1 MDKEGKPR
9 LIYLGDGKGD
19 YCPSLKLGER
29 DQMMARRN
37 YPVWDLIHSKQNEMH
52 AQVYDWADAMELERV
67 LLSLI
72 SINSSPVQLISVEA
86 TCHAAVPVTPHES
99 FPKVLNVSN

>member
-1 MDKEGKPR
+1 MHKGKQR

-29 DQMMARRN
+29 DQMMPRRN
-37 YPVWDLIHSKQNEMH
+37 YPVWDLIYSKQNEIH
-52 AQVYDWADAMELERV
+52 AQVYDWADAVELESV
-67 LLSLI
+67 LLSLVNI
-72 SINSSPVQLISVEA
+72 DSSPEKLISVEA
-86 TCHAAVPVTPHES
+86 TCHAAVPVNPHES